1 MTPRQF
7 SGIWETEPWPPGP
20 ETRGQPPFYNAV
32 LEVDPAGRTPQAL
45 YGALRQ
51 IEIALGR
58 ERRERWGP
66 RTLDLD
72 ILAMDGWTGVFQSEL
87 GDLILPHPG
96 ISHRAFVLAPLAEAA
111 PAWVH
116 PALGLRPA
124 AMLALVLDALGR
136 FSGRGLSFSRLRR
149 RFALRNA
156 NRPIRLGVRS
166 GI

>member
-1 MTPRQF
+1 MTALQAAGVTPRQF

-20 ETRGQPPFYNAV
+20 ETRDQPSFYNAV

-124 AMLALVLDALGR
+124 AMLALVQDGQRIQRWGDFPAEG
-136 FSGRGLSFSRLRR
+136 
-149 RFALRNA
+149 
-156 NRPIRLGVRS
+156 
-166 GI
+166 